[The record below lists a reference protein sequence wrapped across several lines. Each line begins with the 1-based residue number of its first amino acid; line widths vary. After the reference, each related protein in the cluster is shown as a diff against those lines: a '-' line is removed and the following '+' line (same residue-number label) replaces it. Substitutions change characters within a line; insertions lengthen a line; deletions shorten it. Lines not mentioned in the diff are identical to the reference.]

1 MSKKKHFFHIIILIF
16 LCSCSHAHAELSL
29 YLGGGY
35 VGGHVMY
42 GIGDPIPA
50 LGIHSDNYAQWNGH
64 VLSTVMSLSN
74 GRADSSKVPFGNI
87 VPYQQPSG
95 YQMST
100 GSTPDVGIQFEADIG
115 YQNQF
120 HTLITL
126 WDDASTYEVPVDTLY
141 IWHAAGPGYSWAYV
155 TADAGGPYQLA
166 PGQSVTFDA
175 TDSTVTMYFEDIP
188 GGFQLIQNVSANKSL
203 PFWSINGVDI
213 AFGLTPE
220 ISYETLIGG
229 LGLEPGIY
237 ELELNL
243 REYWADD
250 DIATTTIQIIPE
262 PAVLLLLGLG
272 ALILR
277 KRRRP

>member
-1 MSKKKHFFHIIILIF
+1 MSKKKHFFHIILIF

-29 YLGGGY
+29 YLGGGD
-35 VGGHVMY
+35 VGDHVSY
-42 GIGDPIPA
+42 SFFDPVPA

-100 GSTPDVGIQFEADIG
+100 GSTPDIGIQFEADIG
-115 YQNQF
+115 Y
-120 HTLITL
+120 
-126 WDDASTYEVPVDTLY
+126 
-141 IWHAAGPGYSWAYV
+141 
-155 TADAGGPYQLA
+155 
-166 PGQSVTFDA
+166 
-175 TDSTVTMYFEDIP
+175 
-188 GGFQLIQNVSANKSL
+188 QLIQNVSANKSL

-237 ELELNL
+237 ELELDL
-243 REYWADD
+243 REYYAGD
-250 DIATTTIQIIPE
+250 DIVTTTIQIIPE
-262 PAVLLLLGLG
+262 PAMLLLLSLG

-277 KRRRP
+277 KRRRV

>member
-29 YLGGGY
+29 YLGGGD
-35 VGGHVMY
+35 VGDRTAY
-42 GIGDPIPA
+42 SYGDPIPA

-87 VPYQQPSG
+87 VPYQQPYG

-100 GSTPDVGIQFEADIG
+100 GSTPDIGIQFEADIG
-115 YQNQF
+115 YQDEYF
-120 HTLITL
+120 TLIKL
-126 WDDASTYEVPVDTLY
+126 WDDASTFEVPVDTLF
-141 IWHAAGPGYSWAYV
+141 IWHAASPGYSWAYV

-175 TDSTVTMYFEDIP
+175 TDSKVTMWFDDIP
-188 GGFQLIQNVSANKSL
+188 GGYQLIQNVSANKSL

-237 ELELNL
+237 ELELDL
-243 REYWADD
+243 IECMFGD

-262 PAVLLLLGLG
+262 PSTLLLLSLG
-272 ALILR
+272 ALMLRR
-277 KRRRP
+277 KRRP